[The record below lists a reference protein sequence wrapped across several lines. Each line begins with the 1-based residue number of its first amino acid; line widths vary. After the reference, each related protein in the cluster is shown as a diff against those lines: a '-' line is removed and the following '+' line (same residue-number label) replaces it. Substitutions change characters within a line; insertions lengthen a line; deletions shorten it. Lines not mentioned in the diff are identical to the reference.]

1 MLGNWSQG
9 GPQGPP
15 HNYNNNYTGPPQNYN
30 NSYNAPVPNK
40 TPRLPICF
48 TCGQEGHYVK
58 DCPNQNQSGQAA
70 MVAPQT
76 TNVNGY
82 GAPPQTKQW
91 ANAQN
96 GQMGSKYGP
105 YAGPGSAPMSQFTD
119 PGQNSQFNGP
129 MPSAPSPLYQQHST
143 PNPQQQGPP
152 QQAYP
157 NQQSVA
163 NGANYNHPSQQQHG
177 SQGYQAP
184 YNQHPQSSSPQQ
196 YGPPTHSQNGPQ
208 YPPPSAPA
216 TPFQPQNNGYNQG
229 YNSRSSSVP
238 HQSNGTSNHGQ
249 WIGSPPVVSPP
260 NGPQQQQGQLQSN
273 PGYNREFRRSQ
284 SQQSQQS
291 EGRIWA
297 QQGESRVGSQQPQQ
311 STSRA
316 ASQNPSMASPEVNKR
331 GLYVP
336 RSKNTTLTA
345 PSKASSQP
353 AEVPIPSR
361 ASSVASTPFGSPS
374 SGDNISEWDGQPAV
388 LKEDSHRT
396 DEEKQFNWDYKKIF
410 QAAGERHETVALA
423 QPLANRFDMTPVPLI
438 DKKSTI
444 SISRYAR
451 KENLK
456 EYRQSVR
463 KTPQWPYLQE
473 DPTFQE
479 LSAGDDSVSFQEL
492 DAFMMSRHGDAHVSI
507 TTRKAT
513 AANIQ
518 RTGKRKPSP
527 TDQDD
532 IDEQLQADISTLKNN
547 KRQKVDDQSF
557 KSADSLPRFCGDN
570 ASNNSPPLPEAPDD
584 IWAPQAGES
593 ADPTEALLASLGV
606 SGAPKPVEPGPPVM
620 IPIEDLQQPI
630 YSPQQPLYEN
640 QQTPYNSQNTQHN
653 QQPIFNTQQQ
663 PLYTQ
668 QPPFNAQQPPFN
680 AQQSPF
686 NAQHSSFNAQQPPY
700 SSQHQPAYNQQP
712 TFNAQQ
718 QPPYN
723 RQPSFNAQQPPYNPH
738 QTPYNAQQPPYNQQP
753 PFNTEQRPFNAQ
765 QPPFVAQQHPFSPQ
779 QPPYN
784 AQQPYNAQR
793 HPFNPTMAGQPFRQD
808 PSYANARPSNSGPQ
822 GFNHQNIP
830 PPPPPPIE
838 EEPMFDP
845 WPEHNV
851 TTTPPPP
858 DHTDNDKE
866 NGKKDDEGNAAVDSP
881 LSPTSLEILAEIKKE
896 PAKPRKIV
904 RIISGKKSKESSR
917 LSEEATPKLKRA
929 PPVVDA
935 AYGRRW

>member
-15 HNYNNNYTGPPQNYN
+15 QGPPHNYNNSYSGPPQNYN

-91 ANAQN
+91 ASVQS
-96 GQMGSKYGP
+96 GQMGSKYAP

-119 PGQNSQFNGP
+119 PGHNSQFNGP

-157 NQQSVA
+157 NQPVV
-163 NGANYNHPSQQQHG
+163 NGTNYNHPSQQQHG

-184 YNQHPQSSSPQQ
+184 YNQHPQSNSPQP
-196 YGPPTHSQNGPQ
+196 YGPSTHNQNGSQ
-208 YPPPSAPA
+208 YPPPSVPA
-216 TPFQPQNNGYNQG
+216 TPFQSQNNGYNQG

-238 HQSNGTSNHGQ
+238 HQSNGTPNHGQ
-249 WIGSPPVVSPP
+249 WVGSPPAASSP
-260 NGPQQQQGQLQSN
+260 NGLQQQQGQMQSN

-291 EGRIWA
+291 EGRMWA
-297 QQGESRVGSQQPQQ
+297 QQGESRMGSQQPQQ
-311 STSRA
+311 GTSRG
-316 ASQNPSMASPEVNKR
+316 ASQNPPMTSPELNKR
-331 GLYVP
+331 GLYIP

-345 PSKASSQP
+345 PSNASPQP

-361 ASSVASTPFGSPS
+361 ASSVASTPYGSPS
-374 SGDNISEWDGQPAV
+374 SRDNISEWDGQPAV
-388 LKEDSHRT
+388 LKEESHRT

-410 QAAGERHETVALA
+410 QVAGQRHETVALA

-451 KENLK
+451 RENLK

-479 LSAGDDSVSFQEL
+479 LKAGEDSVSFQDL
-492 DAFMMSRHGDAHVSI
+492 DDFMQTRHGDAHVSI
-507 TTRKAT
+507 TARKAT
-513 AANIQ
+513 AANIP
-518 RTGKRKPSP
+518 RTAKRKPSP
-527 TDQDD
+527 TEQDD
-532 IDEQLQADISTLKNN
+532 IDEQLQADVSTLKNN

-557 KSADSLPRFCGDN
+557 KSADGLPRFCGDD
-570 ASNNSPPLPEAPDD
+570 ALKNSPPLAEAPDD

-620 IPIEDLQQPI
+620 IPMEDLQQPI
-630 YSPQQPLYEN
+630 YSPQQPLYESH
-640 QQTPYNSQNTQHN
+640 QTPYGSQNTQHN
-653 QQPIFNTQQQ
+653 QQPTFNAQQQ
-663 PLYTQ
+663 PPYTQ
-668 QPPFNAQQPPFN
+668 QPPFNAQQPPYN
-680 AQQSPF
+680 SQ
-686 NAQHSSFNAQQPPY
+686 QQPPY
-700 SSQHQPAYNQQP
+700 NHQPP
-712 TFNAQQ
+712 FNAEQRPFNGQQ
-718 QPPYN
+718 QPSYN
-723 RQPSFNAQQPPYNPH
+723 RQPSFNAQQPPYNPQ
-738 QTPYNAQQPPYNQQP
+738 QTPYNAQHPPYNHQP

-765 QPPFVAQQHPFSPQ
+765 QPPFVAQQHSFNPQ

-793 HPFNPTMAGQPFRQD
+793 HPFNPNMAGQPFRQD
-808 PSYANARPSNSGPQ
+808 PSYANARPSLSGPQ
-822 GFNHQNIP
+822 GFSHQNIP
-830 PPPPPPIE
+830 PPPPPPVE

-866 NGKKDDEGNAAVDSP
+866 NGKKDSEGNAVPDSP

-904 RIISGKKSKESSR
+904 RIISGKKGKESSR
-917 LSEEATPKLKRA
+917 SSEEATPKLKRA

-935 AYGRRW
+935 AYG

>member
-15 HNYNNNYTGPPQNYN
+15 HNYNNSYSGPPQNYN

-48 TCGQEGHYVK
+48 TCGQEGHFVK

-70 MVAPQT
+70 VVAPQT

-82 GAPPQTKQW
+82 GAPPQPKQW

-96 GQMGSKYGP
+96 GQTGSKYAP
-105 YAGPGSAPMSQFTD
+105 YAGPGNAPVSQFTD
-119 PGQNSQFNGP
+119 SGQNSQFNGP

-143 PNPQQQGPP
+143 PNPQPQGPP
-152 QQAYP
+152 QHAYP
-157 NQQSVA
+157 YQQPVP

-184 YNQHPQSSSPQQ
+184 YNQHPQSNSPQQ
-196 YGPPTHSQNGPQ
+196 YGPRTHSQNGPQ
-208 YPPPSAPA
+208 YPPPSAPP

-238 HQSNGTSNHGQ
+238 HQSNGTLNHGQ
-249 WIGSPPVVSPP
+249 WIGSPPAASPP

-273 PGYNREFRRSQ
+273 LGYNREFRRSQ

-291 EGRIWA
+291 ESRMWA
-297 QQGESRVGSQQPQQ
+297 QQGESRMGSQQPQQ
-311 STSRA
+311 STNRA
-316 ASQNPSMASPEVNKR
+316 ASQNSPMASPELNKR
-331 GLYVP
+331 GLYIP

-345 PSKASSQP
+345 PSKASSQTP
-353 AEVPIPSR
+353 EVPIPSG
-361 ASSVASTPFGSPS
+361 ASSVASTPYGSPS
-374 SGDNISEWDGQPAV
+374 SRDNISEWDGQPAV

-410 QAAGERHETVALA
+410 QAAGQRHETVALA

-479 LSAGDDSVSFQEL
+479 LKAGDDSVPFQGL
-492 DAFMMSRHGDAHVSI
+492 DALMKSRHGDAHVSI
-507 TTRKAT
+507 ATRKST
-513 AANIQ
+513 AGNIP
-518 RTGKRKPSP
+518 RSGKRKPSP

-557 KSADSLPRFCGDN
+557 KSADGLPRFSSDN
-570 ASNNSPPLPEAPDD
+570 ALNNSPTLAEAPDD

-630 YSPQQPLYEN
+630 YSPQQPLYES

-653 QQPIFNTQQQ
+653 QQPIFNAQQQ
-663 PLYTQ
+663 PPYTQQPPFNAHQ
-668 QPPFNAQQPPFN
+668 QPPFNAQQPPYN
-680 AQQSPF
+680 PQS
-686 NAQHSSFNAQQPPY
+686 QPP
-700 SSQHQPAYNQQP
+700 YNQQP

-718 QPPYN
+718 QPSYN

-753 PFNTEQRPFNAQ
+753 PFNAEQLPFNTQ
-765 QPPFVAQQHPFSPQ
+765 QPPFVAQQHSFSPQ

-784 AQQPYNAQR
+784 VQQPYNSQR
-793 HPFNPTMAGQPFRQD
+793 HPFNANMAGQPFRQD
-808 PSYANARPSNSGPQ
+808 PSYANARPSISGPQ
-822 GFNHQNIP
+822 GFNIP

-866 NGKKDDEGNAAVDSP
+866 NGKKDDDGNAAVDSP

-904 RIISGKKSKESSR
+904 RIISGKKGKESSR
-917 LSEEATPKLKRA
+917 LSEEVTPKLKRA

-935 AYGRRW
+935 AYG

>member
-15 HNYNNNYTGPPQNYN
+15 HNYNNIYSGPPQNYN

-48 TCGQEGHYVK
+48 TCGQEGHFVK

-70 MVAPQT
+70 VVAPQT

-82 GAPPQTKQW
+82 GAPPQPKQW

-96 GQMGSKYGP
+96 GQTGSKYAP
-105 YAGPGSAPMSQFTD
+105 YAGPGNALMSQFTD

-129 MPSAPSPLYQQHST
+129 MPSAPSPLYQQHSA
-143 PNPQQQGPP
+143 PNLQPQGPP

-157 NQQSVA
+157 NQQPVA

-184 YNQHPQSSSPQQ
+184 YNQHPQSNSPQQ

-208 YPPPSAPA
+208 YPPPSAPP

-238 HQSNGTSNHGQ
+238 HQSNGTPNHGQ
-249 WIGSPPVVSPP
+249 WIGSPPAASPP

-273 PGYNREFRRSQ
+273 LGYNREFRRSQ

-291 EGRIWA
+291 ESRMWA
-297 QQGESRVGSQQPQQ
+297 QQGESRMGSQQPQQ

-316 ASQNPSMASPEVNKR
+316 ASQNPPMASPELNKR
-331 GLYVP
+331 GLYIP
-336 RSKNTTLTA
+336 RSKDTTLTA

-353 AEVPIPSR
+353 PEVPIPSR
-361 ASSVASTPFGSPS
+361 TSSVASTPYGSPS
-374 SGDNISEWDGQPAV
+374 SRDNISEWDGQPAV

-410 QAAGERHETVALA
+410 QAAGQRHETVALA

-479 LSAGDDSVSFQEL
+479 LKARDDSVPFQEL
-492 DAFMMSRHGDAHVSI
+492 DTLMKSRHGDAHVSI
-507 TTRKAT
+507 ATRKST
-513 AANIQ
+513 AANIP
-518 RTGKRKPSP
+518 RSGKRKPSP

-532 IDEQLQADISTLKNN
+532 IDEQLQADVSTLKNN

-557 KSADSLPRFCGDN
+557 KSADGLPRFSSDN
-570 ASNNSPPLPEAPDD
+570 ALNNSPTLAEAPDD

-630 YSPQQPLYEN
+630 YSPRQPLYES

-653 QQPIFNTQQQ
+653 QQPVFNAQQQ
-663 PLYTQ
+663 PPYTQQPSFNAHQQPPFNAHQ
-668 QPPFNAQQPPFN
+668 QPPFNAQQPPYN
-680 AQQSPF
+680 PQS
-686 NAQHSSFNAQQPPY
+686 QPPY
-700 SSQHQPAYNQQP
+700 SQQP

-718 QPPYN
+718 QPSYN
-723 RQPSFNAQQPPYNPH
+723 RQPSFNAQQPPYNPHQTPYNPH

-753 PFNTEQRPFNAQ
+753 PFNAQ
-765 QPPFVAQQHPFSPQ
+765 QPPFIAQQHPFSPQ

-784 AQQPYNAQR
+784 VQQPYNAQR
-793 HPFNPTMAGQPFRQD
+793 HPFNANMAGQPFRQD
-808 PSYANARPSNSGPQ
+808 PSYANARPSTSGPQ
-822 GFNHQNIP
+822 GFNIP

-866 NGKKDDEGNAAVDSP
+866 NGQKDDGNAAVDSP

-904 RIISGKKSKESSR
+904 RIISGKKGKESSR
-917 LSEEATPKLKRA
+917 LSEEVTPKLKRA

>member
-15 HNYNNNYTGPPQNYN
+15 QGPPHNYNNSYSGPPQNYN

-91 ANAQN
+91 ASVQS
-96 GQMGSKYGP
+96 GQMGSKYAP
-105 YAGPGSAPMSQFTD
+105 YAVPGSAPMSQFTD
-119 PGQNSQFNGP
+119 PGHNSQFNGP

-143 PNPQQQGPP
+143 PNPQQQGPHSRRILTNLLP
-152 QQAYP
+152 MELTTTIHLNSNMDLKAIKLL
-157 NQQSVA
+157 
-163 NGANYNHPSQQQHG
+163 
-177 SQGYQAP
+177 
-184 YNQHPQSSSPQQ
+184 SSP
-196 YGPPTHSQNGPQ
+196 SV
-208 YPPPSAPA
+208 PA
-216 TPFQPQNNGYNQG
+216 TPFQSQNNGYNQG

-238 HQSNGTSNHGQ
+238 HQSNGTPNHGQ
-249 WIGSPPVVSPP
+249 WVGSPPAASSP
-260 NGPQQQQGQLQSN
+260 NGLQQQQGQMQSN

-284 SQQSQQS
+284 SQQSQQTAS
-291 EGRIWA
+291 ARYKSG
-297 QQGESRVGSQQPQQ
+297 
-311 STSRA
+311 
-316 ASQNPSMASPEVNKR
+316 ASQNPPMTSPELNKR
-331 GLYVP
+331 GLYIP

-345 PSKASSQP
+345 PSNASPQP

-361 ASSVASTPFGSPS
+361 ASSVASTPYGSPS
-374 SGDNISEWDGQPAV
+374 SRDNISEWDGQPAV
-388 LKEDSHRT
+388 LKEESHRT

-410 QAAGERHETVALA
+410 QVAGQRHETVALA

-451 KENLK
+451 RENLK

-479 LSAGDDSVSFQEL
+479 LKAGEDSVSFQDL
-492 DAFMMSRHGDAHVSI
+492 DDFMQTRHGDAHVSI
-507 TTRKAT
+507 TARKAT
-513 AANIQ
+513 AANIP
-518 RTGKRKPSP
+518 RTAKRKPSP
-527 TDQDD
+527 TEQDD
-532 IDEQLQADISTLKNN
+532 IDEQLQADVSTLKTINV
-547 KRQKVDDQSF
+547 K
-557 KSADSLPRFCGDN
+557 RFCGDD
-570 ASNNSPPLPEAPDD
+570 ALKNSPPLAEAPDD

-620 IPIEDLQQPI
+620 IPMEDLQQPI
-630 YSPQQPLYEN
+630 YSPQQPLYESH
-640 QQTPYNSQNTQHN
+640 QTPYGSQNTQHN
-653 QQPIFNTQQQ
+653 QQPTFNAQQQ
-663 PLYTQ
+663 PPYTQ
-668 QPPFNAQQPPFN
+668 QPPFNAQQPPYN
-680 AQQSPF
+680 SQ
-686 NAQHSSFNAQQPPY
+686 QQPPY
-700 SSQHQPAYNQQP
+700 NHQPP
-712 TFNAQQ
+712 FNAEQRPFNGQQ
-718 QPPYN
+718 QPSYN
-723 RQPSFNAQQPPYNPH
+723 RQPSFNAQQPPYNPQ
-738 QTPYNAQQPPYNQQP
+738 QTPYNAQHPPYNHQP

-765 QPPFVAQQHPFSPQ
+765 QPPFVAQQHSFNPQ

-793 HPFNPTMAGQPFRQD
+793 HPFNPNMAGQPFRQD
-808 PSYANARPSNSGPQ
+808 PSYANARPSLSGPQ
-822 GFNHQNIP
+822 GFIHQNIP
-830 PPPPPPIE
+830 PPPPPPVE

-866 NGKKDDEGNAAVDSP
+866 NGKKDSEGNAVPDSP

-904 RIISGKKSKESSR
+904 RIISGKKGKESSR
-917 LSEEATPKLKRA
+917 SSEEATPKLKRA

-935 AYGRRW
+935 AYG

>member
-15 HNYNNNYTGPPQNYN
+15 NNYNNGYFGPPQNYN
-30 NSYNAPVPNK
+30 NSYSASVPNK

-58 DCPNQNQSGQAA
+58 DCPNQNQSGQVA

-82 GAPPQTKQW
+82 GVPPQTKQW
-91 ANAQN
+91 ANTQS
-96 GQMGSKYGP
+96 GQMGPKYAP
-105 YAGPGSAPMSQFTD
+105 YTGPGSAPMSQFMD

-143 PNPQQQGPP
+143 PTPQQL
-152 QQAYP
+152 YP
-157 NQQSVA
+157 NQQPVA
-163 NGANYNHPSQQQHG
+163 NGASYNHPPQQQHG
-177 SQGYQAP
+177 SQGYQVP
-184 YNQHPQSSSPQQ
+184 YNQHPQSNSPQQ

-229 YNSRSSSVP
+229 YDSRSSSVP
-238 HQSNGTSNHGQ
+238 HQSNGTPNHGQ
-249 WIGSPPVVSPP
+249 WIGSPPAASPP
-260 NGPQQQQGQLQSN
+260 NGPQQHQGQLQSN

-291 EGRIWA
+291 EGRMWA
-297 QQGESRVGSQQPQQ
+297 QQPQQ

-316 ASQNPSMASPEVNKR
+316 ASQIPPMASPELNKR
-331 GLYVP
+331 GLYIP
-336 RSKNTTLTA
+336 RSKHTTLTA

-361 ASSVASTPFGSPS
+361 ASSVASTPYGSPS
-374 SGDNISEWDGQPAV
+374 SRDNISEWDGQPTV

-410 QAAGERHETVALA
+410 QAAGQRHETVALA

-451 KENLK
+451 RENLK

-479 LSAGDDSVSFQEL
+479 LKAGDDSISFQEL
-492 DAFMMSRHGDAHVSI
+492 DAFMKSRHGDAHVSI
-507 TTRKAT
+507 AARKAT
-513 AANIQ
+513 AANIP

-532 IDEQLQADISTLKNN
+532 INEQLQADISTLKNN
-547 KRQKVDDQSF
+547 KRQKVNDHSV
-557 KSADSLPRFCGDN
+557 KSADGLPRFSGDDTL
-570 ASNNSPPLPEAPDD
+570 NNSPPLAEVPDD

-630 YSPQQPLYEN
+630 YNPQQPLYES
-640 QQTPYNSQNTQHN
+640 QQTPYSSQNTQRN
-653 QQPIFNTQQQ
+653 QQPTFNAQQQ
-663 PLYTQ
+663 PPYTQQPTFIAQ
-668 QPPFNAQQPPFN
+668 QPPFNAQQPPYN
-680 AQQSPF
+680 TQ
-686 NAQHSSFNAQQPPY
+686 QQPP
-700 SSQHQPAYNQQP
+700 YNQQP

-723 RQPSFNAQQPPYNPH
+723 RQPSFNAQQPSYNPH
-738 QTPYNAQQPPYNQQP
+738 QIPYNAQQPPYNQQP
-753 PFNTEQRPFNAQ
+753 PFNAQ
-765 QPPFVAQQHPFSPQ
+765 QQQPLFVAQQHSFNPHP
-779 QPPYN
+779 PPYN
-784 AQQPYNAQR
+784 AQQPYNNQR
-793 HPFNPTMAGQPFRQD
+793 HPFNPNMAGQPFRHDQ
-808 PSYANARPSNSGPQ
+808 SYANARPSISGPQ

-858 DHTDNDKE
+858 DHTDNDRE
-866 NGKKDDEGNAAVDSP
+866 NGKKDDEGNAVLDSP

-904 RIISGKKSKESSR
+904 RIISGKKSKELSR
-917 LSEEATPKLKRA
+917 SSEEATPKLKRA